1 LVASRIVSTTAAGWE
16 TLSVWEAPTISRTPC
31 ALVRSAMKRCK
42 ATGMLRSW
50 SLTTNQDGIVFQAG
64 FSVARPVARAS

>member
-1 LVASRIVSTTAAGWE
+1 
-16 TLSVWEAPTISRTPC
+16 
-31 ALVRSAMKRCK
+31 VRSAMKRCK